1 MTAIISYKVLCLQQR
16 HAGIGI
22 GIGGIGVY
30 SRGALVSVSVS
41 ISFFSQI
48 LYRLSYRQ
56 GKTGIV
62 TSLGERMCLCVCVEG
77 SLLKQPG
84 VCVTE
89 KGRSD

>member
-22 GIGGIGVY
+22 GIGGIGVF

-62 TSLGERMCLCVCVEG
+62 TSLIHPTLTIFAENAR
-77 SLLKQPG
+77 SLNASSEFVDLQGFP
-84 VCVTE
+84 
-89 KGRSD
+89 